1 MIRRP
6 PISTRT
12 ATLFPYPTLFR
23 SLGRVLRDLLE
34 VGDRLEPSA
43 GAGGLALA
51 KSHEVLTYAW
61 KRSIV
66 SPSAR
71 VTIARLVSGRL
82 PKEKFLRFRLRFPLR
97 LSVFT
102 LVTFTPKIASTA
114 SDRKSTRLN
123 SSH

>member
-1 MIRRP
+1 MFVSDIAVVCSLFVIFFFFKQKTAYELR
-6 PISTRT
+6 ISDW
-12 ATLFPYPTLFR
+12 
-23 SLGRVLRDLLE
+23 SSDVCSSDL
-34 VGDRLEPSA
+34 
-43 GAGGLALA
+43 GGLALA

-114 SDRKSTRLN
+114 SWISGLEASGCTLKV
-123 SSH
+123 